1 MAYFKKIAGERC
13 YLSPIDPDD
22 APLTAAWINDPEVAA
37 GVTLA
42 RNIINA
48 AQERDTLVSLA
59 ARPHHFAIVAQDGD
73 ALLGICG
80 IEDVSAID
88 RTGELGIMIG
98 DKRFWDRGF
107 GAEAVRLLLR
117 FAFLTLNLNNIRL
130 TVHSFNE
137 RAIRCYRKCGFKR
150 CGYWPDS
157 WYHDGA
163 LHGTVTMYLL
173 RADFREAPPSPA
185 PPGSTGEVN
194 DGD

>member
-1 MAYFKKIAGERC
+1 MAYFKKLAGERC

-22 APLTAAWINDPEVAA
+22 APAFAAWVNDPEVTA
-37 GVTLA
+37 GVQLT
-42 RNIINA
+42 RRVINA
-48 AQERDTLVSLA
+48 ARERDALAEMA
-59 ARPHHFAIVAQDGD
+59 ARPYHFAIVAQEGD

-80 IEDVSAID
+80 IDEVSAVD
-88 RTGELGIMIG
+88 RTGEIGIMIG

-130 TVHSFNE
+130 TAHSFNK
-137 RAIRCYRKCGFKR
+137 RAIRCYEKVGFEQ

-173 RADFREAPPSPA
+173 RSDFAE
-185 PPGSTGEVN
+185 TGEVV
-194 DGD
+194 DDA